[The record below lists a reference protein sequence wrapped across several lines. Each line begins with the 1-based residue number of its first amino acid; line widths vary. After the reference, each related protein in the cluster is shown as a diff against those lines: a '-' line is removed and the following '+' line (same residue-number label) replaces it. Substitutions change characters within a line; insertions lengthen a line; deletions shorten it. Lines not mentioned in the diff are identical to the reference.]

1 MGKVV
6 LVRHGQASFGQADY
20 DRLSGLGHE
29 QARATGRALAERGVT
44 PDLLVTGQM
53 RRHRQT
59 LDALVEGAGWES
71 DVDVRTDA
79 GWDEIDHLGV
89 MPAYGVQDAGGYTD
103 AREFQV
109 AYERSLRA
117 WMLEEVARGG
127 LESWPGF
134 VGRITDS
141 LERAGGEAGPGR
153 TVVVVTSAGPVGVGC
168 ASLMHEGFPHSNAD
182 AWMRWNA
189 VVVNCSLTTVI
200 SGRQGVRL
208 LAFNEHQ
215 HLEPEQ
221 VTYR

>member
-1 MGKVV
+1 MGTVV

-20 DRLSGLGHE
+20 DRLSDLGHK
-29 QARATGRALAERGVT
+29 QARATGRALARRGVR
-44 PDLLVTGQM
+44 PDLLVAGQL

-59 LDALVEGAGWES
+59 LDALVDGSGWGT

-103 AREFQV
+103 NREFQV

-134 VGRITDS
+134 VGRITGS
-141 LERAGGEAGPGR
+141 LERACEEAGPGR
-153 TVVVVTSAGPVGVGC
+153 TVVVVTSAGPIGVAC
-168 ASLMHEGFPHSNAD
+168 ASLMHEGFPRSDAD

-215 HLEPEQ
+215 HLEPGQ